1 MPRKRIVAAVIAV
14 LFTTSAMASVQ
25 DEMTSWFNEMGSYGN
40 VTMPQAVQGQTSTTY
55 TGGSMYMRSPV
66 RSYQLASVTAP
77 SMRAGCGGIDLF
89 AGSFSF
95 INSEQ
100 LTAMLRNIA
109 NNAVGYAFMMA
120 VQAVSPDLADLLK
133 YLQDQASK
141 INNLTVNSC
150 AAAENLVKMA
160 PWPEQKVKAGES
172 AFAKS
177 EAASWLN
184 RQVDSLAAWG
194 STKNDP
200 TATKQLTDQAAAAD
214 PLLKKYLKPGNV
226 IWEAMAKTNAPD
238 DMKEI
243 MMSLVGTVIITS
255 TGEKGN
261 SEPTTT
267 YRGPLLT
274 FKQLIGTPQQSTG
287 RINLWRCVSKS
298 EGDDGLPPCAD
309 MVDSTENIV
318 PFAYRVRQMMEKGS
332 TQIVTRGNQN
342 FTDQE
347 KFFLSGSSTPLWRLI
362 SSSANSAAGAVM
374 ISDEYSTVVAAEV
387 TQSFVN
393 EMMKQLGRA
402 ISNAKGMQSPAN
414 LAALEKVMESY
425 HQVSLQMAEEMRDIY
440 AKAVAVAETQ
450 KKIQWIHETM
460 MQGVSGDLR
469 KSLTAFGGR

>member
-1 MPRKRIVAAVIAV
+1 MPRKRIIAAVITV
-14 LFTTSAMASVQ
+14 LFTTSAIASVQ

-150 AAAENLVKMA
+150 AAAENLVNMTGLA
-160 PWPEQKVKAGES
+160 GQAKAQQAMTAMS
-172 AFAKS
+172 S
-177 EAASWLN
+177 ASWLN
-184 RQVDSLAAWG
+184 NFPDSYDTWKN
-194 STKNDP
+194 TKNDP
-200 TATKQLTDQAAAAD
+200 AATKQLTNQAVAAD
-214 PLLKKYLKPGNV
+214 PTLKKYLKPGNV
-226 IWEAMAKTNAPD
+226 IWEAMVKTNAPD

-274 FKQLIGTPQQSTG
+274 FKQLIGTPQQSTS
-287 RINLWRCVSKS
+287 RIDLWRCVSKS

-309 MVDSTENIV
+309 IVDTTENIV
-318 PFAYRVRQMMEKGS
+318 PFAYRVRLMMEKGS
-332 TQIVTRGNQN
+332 TQIIARGDQN

-347 KFFLSGSSTPLWRLI
+347 KFFLSGSATPLWRLI

-393 EMMKQLGRA
+393 ETMRQLGRA

-414 LAALEKVMESY
+414 LAALKEVMESY
-425 HQVSLQMAEEMRDIY
+425 RQVSLQMAEEMRDIY